1 MESPFK
7 THDARF
13 VLHGAA
19 IAAVAGLLMGAGLRP
34 NLHDPE
40 VLGPQQL
47 VAGGGPRLA
56 PAMEDAGLTR
66 YAGRTPDYVIG
77 TDYIR
82 AAEPR
87 IMAAVDE
94 PSPAP
99 EAEVAVYTSPEQLPV
114 RVTHAAW
121 RDEPHTPP
129 RYPSDAGGAVYESD
143 LPPPPDEPED
153 SDLG

>member
-7 THDARF
+7 THDARI
-13 VLHGAA
+13 VLPGAA

-47 VAGGGPRLA
+47 VAGGGPRPTQA
-56 PAMEDAGLTR
+56 TDDPGLDR
-66 YAGRTPDYVIG
+66 YAGHTPDYVIG
-77 TDYIR
+77 TDYVR
-82 AAEPR
+82 AAQPR
-87 IMAAVDE
+87 ILAVAEE
-94 PSPAP
+94 PSPKP
-99 EAEVAVYTSPEQLPV
+99 EPEVAVYTSPEQLPA

-121 RDEPHTPP
+121 RDEPRGAP

-143 LPPPPDEPED
+143 LPPPPDAPED